1 MLKNPMI
8 KSFGSLAGMNPQSK
22 KEKQKKKEKRKLK
35 RVKGHSI
42 AIGTTLI

>member
-22 KEKQKKKEKRKLK
+22 KEKRKLK

>member
-22 KEKQKKKEKRKLK
+22 KEKKKEKRKLK
-35 RVKGHSI
+35 RVKRHSI

>member
-22 KEKQKKKEKRKLK
+22 KEKKKEKRKLK